1 MITKLCIFDVVDN
14 TGGFFVKFI
23 GIPGFTKKK
32 SIGIGD
38 LITCSVLECSQ
49 FKKDKKLKL
58 DKGAIYNFLIVQQ
71 KKFFSRLDGSFLCM
85 DQNSV
90 IVITKKLVPR
100 GTRIIKPILK
110 ELRRKFIKVVSIAC
124 YII

>member
-23 GIPGFTKKK
+23 GIPHFVKKK

-49 FKKDKKLKL
+49 FKKDKKLKI
-58 DKGAIYNFLIVQQ
+58 DKSGIYTCLIVQQ
-71 KKFFSRLDGSFLCM
+71 KKFFSRVDGSFLCM
-85 DQNSV
+85 DKNSV
-90 IVITKKLVPR
+90 IIITKKLIPR

-110 ELRRKFIKVVSIAC
+110 ELRKKFIKVVSIAC